1 VKLEKFKRAECIP
14 DGIRVENPV
23 GIETEAFPPGWDAD
37 QEYPPRRENP
47 AQLLGSAKIPLWI
60 NWIAVSSES
69 DMFQYVEATDASD
82 RIVSEGQVQDRTTQE
97 MEIIYLVWKRSQVDI
112 LYAAKREDMT
122 NEAID
127 SGADIDMIL
136 YIVGV

>member
-1 VKLEKFKRAECIP
+1 VKLEKSKRAECIP

-37 QEYPPRRENP
+37 QEYTPRRENP
-47 AQLLGSAKIPLWI
+47 TQLLGSAEIPLWI
-60 NWIAVSSES
+60 HWIAVSSKP
-69 DMFQYVEATDASD
+69 DMFQYVEATDAPD

-112 LYAAKREDMT
+112 LYAAKREDVT

-136 YIVGV
+136 YIVVV